1 MKSNRHQRTNGKR
14 LHDGGGTTRTSGG
27 VRSSERARSCGESV
41 RLPRVAR
48 HQQLRNMM
56 LSRFETRHPPP
67 NPAAILDKIRG
78 YLLEGFPQVTVV
90 QADAKTGTAL
100 IHVINGRARRVV
112 EITNTFLDANAAF
125 PNPVEALRR
134 WDLIKT
140 LKDAESGSI
149 VRVTTSGLR
158 FV

>member
-1 MKSNRHQRTNGKR
+1 MPLTKPAKTLDQVRT
-14 LHDGGGTTRTSGG
+14 
-27 VRSSERARSCGESV
+27 
-41 RLPRVAR
+41 
-48 HQQLRNMM
+48 
-56 LSRFETRHPPP
+56 
-67 NPAAILDKIRG
+67 
-78 YLLEGFPQVTVV
+78 YLLEGFPDVKIVL
-90 QADAKTGTAL
+90 ADAMTGSVL

-112 EITNTFLDANAAF
+112 EVTNTFLDADAGF
-125 PNPVEALRR
+125 PDPVQALRR

>member
-1 MKSNRHQRTNGKR
+1 MPVT
-14 LHDGGGTTRTSGG
+14 
-27 VRSSERARSCGESV
+27 
-41 RLPRVAR
+41 
-48 HQQLRNMM
+48 
-56 LSRFETRHPPP
+56 
-67 NPAAILDKIRG
+67 NPAAILDQIRV
-78 YLLEGFPQVTVV
+78 YLLEGFPQVTIV

-100 IHVINGRARRVV
+100 IHVINGRARRMV
-112 EITNTFLDANAAF
+112 EVTDTFLT
-125 PNPVEALRR
+125 PTLPSPILWKRVRR